1 LSKRSIEIDRLEVRL
16 TEISSEAARTAVA
29 GLGQELL
36 QRLASLS
43 NAEHRKGTQRISE
56 IDSGTLTLAKGTS
69 PAALRHAI
77 AQKITSSIQSKL
89 GSPNLRRSRSS

>member
-16 TEISSEAARTAVA
+16 TEISPEAARTAVA

-36 QRLASLS
+36 QQLASLS
-43 NAEHRKGTQRISE
+43 NAVHPKGAQRINE

-69 PAALRHAI
+69 PGALRHAI
-77 AQKITSSIQSKL
+77 AQKITSSIDSKL
-89 GSPNLRRSRSS
+89 SSPNHRRSRSS